1 MHEKRSIIQQII
13 KAVNLQFSN
22 KLCEK
27 EAILEIKIAMLFP
40 GVLAQAGL
48 VQTLDKQISRRH
60 LRTDSIFPESKLKN
74 DMFFPDRLAIKN
86 MIFQT

>member
-27 EAILEIKIAMLFP
+27 EAILEIKNRNVISWCPCSSRVGTDFR
-40 GVLAQAGL
+40 
-48 VQTLDKQISRRH
+48 QT
-60 LRTDSIFPESKLKN
+60 N
-74 DMFFPDRLAIKN
+74 
-86 MIFQT
+86 FQTTP